1 MPATSSPFSVP
12 GMTHSRY
19 ASSDVLRGAG
29 LSAEVKAV
37 DGKVDARLLGLFA
50 AATAASASA
59 AVGAPPGG
67 PPPEGPTTLA
77 TLSGGEGAR
86 HPDLAALPWD
96 DDAALAGASRLFD
109 AALGAF
115 ARPAAAS
122 VRGA

>member
-37 DGKVDARLLGLFA
+37 DGKVDASLLGLFA

-96 DDAALAGASRLFD
+96 DDAAL
-109 AALGAF
+109 GAF